1 MLDQLIENYDKNMST
16 KSDIYPELNDYI
28 SQLIE
33 ANFPFLDSE
42 SVKEE
47 EEKKEESDPSQNP
60 DNSNKV

>member
-47 EEKKEESDPSQNP
+47 EKKEESDPSQNP
-60 DNSNKV
+60 DNSNEV